1 MFNEINIVDDYFNKS
16 NVDYNK
22 SNIERINDDEF
33 VIEAKIKR
41 VNDEGE
47 DIPEKCN
54 ECGSKICLFLKG
66 EPVWLCSNKK
76 CGKYFG
82 TLPCTIQEGAWQ
94 DIRNG
99 VNPKS
104 KKLFFHISMDSKMNG
119 KTLKPRIPSYI
130 SEKGS
135 KSDKYKEDETTPR
148 VCFSPSIEGC
158 LNAIISTQKNLDI
171 VGKNI
176 FVYVP
181 EKGISEYKIKTNKE
195 LIKEKLVFDA
205 TTTGEM
211 WILEP
216 VKLKLYG
223 VIVVDQVKNVH
234 EKKTVDGIPHGR
246 FDYKWYWA
254 VTPKYVERTLDRQV
268 TYDEW
273 LKQAPKEN
281 NKTIKECVTMS
292 NYPSRFTSDETNED
306 ITQEAMMDVGFN
318 NLRMK
323 IAQALGDKFKVT
335 NVFKDMCGK
344 EKFDISKADADIL
357 TDTKTSVE
365 STGTGCKVMSHC
377 IGFPPKIHFN
387 NISLSQALNKI
398 LELFEKPGLLLEGVM
413 FSRFR
418 TDVFMEFDDNK
429 PSEDTSASIE
439 INDKMTLSL
448 PNDFWYKSE
457 NSTSDIAKAATDE
470 DIMAAEKELG
480 YKLPKAYKALI
491 KQHNGGRLNRCI
503 CPTSSK
509 TSWANDHAE
518 ISTLFGIDK
527 NKPSIFATKFYQ
539 DEWGYPNIGLAI
551 GSTPTDGHTMV
562 FLDYSKCGHDGE
574 PSVVD
579 VDQEDN
585 YKTSVLAN
593 DFGEFIN
600 KLITRDEFEKKQ
612 SSEVLSS
619 DDSLETPEIPEI
631 PEYHKEFI
639 NSGEAN
645 KYNDFRIADEVGM
658 TKIGRFFNIEEI
670 PNEYKT
676 VNENIK
682 DIKAPDGSVVKV
694 IPVAT
699 ATADCDYS
707 ESDMKD
713 YIVLFKYANM
723 YQYGVLQT
731 NPVGLFRLARNIEFL
746 RQLYDYWSDKQENVS
761 TIDSTKTTETTQEG
775 CVQERM
781 FSRFRTGVFMESDDN
796 NEDEDLGETLKD
808 IESSVDNDEN
818 DDVDIDSFG
827 SDTSDQ
833 QNEYSEKDITI
844 LNHLIAGESEAIND
858 YFDGAKDANN
868 ETLRRLYG
876 DIGHEERFH
885 LEQLLYAKS
894 TLTGEKYEPRD
905 PAVEEEYKSLL
916 AMGMDEDTAASTA
929 IDRLSMVGN
938 DDGDDSDIEEL
949 EQESAII
956 ETMLFQNEIITNIC
970 EQYSTKKID
979 SSVGVILEA
988 FFQEDVFSTTNAT
1001 SAERQIPNPISL
1013 LLKGIRASISGLSRM
1028 SGIIRESITK
1038 SNMKNNRKKEWI
1050 KKNGISNLFASGIEL
1065 YLYSND
1071 KIDTETPAR
1080 YVDLLYRLTRQIAE
1094 NSGLA
1099 LTANAQHKTISNPI
1113 KFNSITDGLNIV
1125 KKTILTKTKV
1135 IVNNTNKDTLARE
1148 FFGYSEQ
1155 KTNVPVK
1162 HGSSEKSVNDS
1173 NNVYNRMEVLIL
1185 LTKQYCKISEEVLIQ
1200 LEKKGAE
1207 PRAHEGM
1214 KIIVSKYNEFIK
1226 AIAHD
1231 LKVILKLD
1239 NGLLKLTHERDAA
1252 EQSGDKWKGPD
1263 IRVPEPN
1270 NKKTKAPHKW

>member
-1 MFNEINIVDDYFNKS
+1 MFNETNIVDDYFNKS
-16 NVDYNK
+16 NVAYNE

-47 DIPEKCN
+47 NIPEKCN

-94 DIRNG
+94 DVR
-99 VNPKS
+99 
-104 KKLFFHISMDSKMNG
+104 
-119 KTLKPRIPSYI
+119 
-130 SEKGS
+130 
-135 KSDKYKEDETTPR
+135 
-148 VCFSPSIEGC
+148 
-158 LNAIISTQKNLDI
+158 
-171 VGKNI
+171 
-176 FVYVP
+176 
-181 EKGISEYKIKTNKE
+181 
-195 LIKEKLVFDA
+195 
-205 TTTGEM
+205 
-211 WILEP
+211 
-216 VKLKLYG
+216 
-223 VIVVDQVKNVH
+223 
-234 EKKTVDGIPHGR
+234 
-246 FDYKWYWA
+246 
-254 VTPKYVERTLDRQV
+254 
-268 TYDEW
+268 
-273 LKQAPKEN
+273 KEN

-323 IAQALGDKFKVT
+323 IAQALEGKFNVT
-335 NVFKDMCGK
+335 NVFKAMTGK
-344 EKFDISKADADIL
+344 EKFEIKSVDTED
-357 TDTKTSVE
+357 TTKTDVE
-365 STGTGCKVMSHC
+365 STGTGCKVITWGPVGQMKC
-377 IGFPPKIHFN
+377 HFN
-387 NISLSQALNKI
+387 NISLSMALDKI
-398 LELFEKPGLLLEGVM
+398 IELFKQPELLLEG
-413 FSRFR
+413 
-418 TDVFMEFDDNK
+418 
-429 PSEDTSASIE
+429 
-439 INDKMTLSL
+439 
-448 PNDFWYKSE
+448 
-457 NSTSDIAKAATDE
+457 
-470 DIMAAEKELG
+470 
-480 YKLPKAYKALI
+480 
-491 KQHNGGRLNRCI
+491 
-503 CPTSSK
+503 
-509 TSWANDHAE
+509 
-518 ISTLFGIDK
+518 
-527 NKPSIFATKFYQ
+527 
-539 DEWGYPNIGLAI
+539 AI
-551 GSTPTDGHTMV
+551 
-562 FLDYSKCGHDGE
+562 
-574 PSVVD
+574 
-579 VDQEDN
+579 
-585 YKTSVLAN
+585 
-593 DFGEFIN
+593 
-600 KLITRDEFEKKQ
+600 
-612 SSEVLSS
+612 
-619 DDSLETPEIPEI
+619 
-631 PEYHKEFI
+631 
-639 NSGEAN
+639 
-645 KYNDFRIADEVGM
+645 
-658 TKIGRFFNIEEI
+658 
-670 PNEYKT
+670 
-676 VNENIK
+676 
-682 DIKAPDGSVVKV
+682 
-694 IPVAT
+694 
-699 ATADCDYS
+699 
-707 ESDMKD
+707 
-713 YIVLFKYANM
+713 
-723 YQYGVLQT
+723 
-731 NPVGLFRLARNIEFL
+731 
-746 RQLYDYWSDKQENVS
+746 
-761 TIDSTKTTETTQEG
+761 
-775 CVQERM
+775 
-781 FSRFRTGVFMESDDN
+781 FSRFRTGVFMESDDGD
-796 NEDEDLGETLKD
+796 NEDEDLDETLKD
-808 IESSVDNDEN
+808 IESSVDNDDE
-818 DDVDIDSFG
+818 DDDINIDSFG

-1099 LTANAQHKTISNPI
+1099 LIANAQHKTISNPI

-1135 IVNNTNKDTLARE
+1135 IVNDTNKDTLARE

-1185 LTKQYCKISEEVLIQ
+1185 LTKQYCKISEEVLVQ

-1207 PRAHEGM
+1207 PRAHEGL
-1214 KIIVSKYNEFIK
+1214 KLIVSKYNEFIK

>member
-246 FDYKWYWA
+246 FDYKWHWA

-292 NYPSRFTSDETNED
+292 NYPSRFTLDETIED
-306 ITQEAMMDVGFN
+306 IIQEANMLPGFTY
-318 NLRMK
+318 LRMR
-323 IAQALGDKFKVT
+323 IAQALEGKFEVTNIFKVMT
-335 NVFKDMCGK
+335 GK
-344 EKFDISKADADIL
+344 EKFDIKSVDNAD
-357 TDTKTSVE
+357 TTTTSVE
-365 STGTGCKVMSHC
+365 LTNAGCNVVSWGPTGQ
-377 IGFPPKIHFN
+377 PKYHFN
-387 NISLSQALNKI
+387 NISLSMAFDKI
-398 LELFEKPGLLLEGVM
+398 IELFKRPELLLEG
-413 FSRFR
+413 
-418 TDVFMEFDDNK
+418 
-429 PSEDTSASIE
+429 
-439 INDKMTLSL
+439 
-448 PNDFWYKSE
+448 
-457 NSTSDIAKAATDE
+457 
-470 DIMAAEKELG
+470 
-480 YKLPKAYKALI
+480 
-491 KQHNGGRLNRCI
+491 
-503 CPTSSK
+503 
-509 TSWANDHAE
+509 
-518 ISTLFGIDK
+518 
-527 NKPSIFATKFYQ
+527 
-539 DEWGYPNIGLAI
+539 AI
-551 GSTPTDGHTMV
+551 
-562 FLDYSKCGHDGE
+562 
-574 PSVVD
+574 
-579 VDQEDN
+579 
-585 YKTSVLAN
+585 
-593 DFGEFIN
+593 
-600 KLITRDEFEKKQ
+600 
-612 SSEVLSS
+612 
-619 DDSLETPEIPEI
+619 
-631 PEYHKEFI
+631 
-639 NSGEAN
+639 
-645 KYNDFRIADEVGM
+645 
-658 TKIGRFFNIEEI
+658 
-670 PNEYKT
+670 
-676 VNENIK
+676 
-682 DIKAPDGSVVKV
+682 
-694 IPVAT
+694 
-699 ATADCDYS
+699 
-707 ESDMKD
+707 
-713 YIVLFKYANM
+713 
-723 YQYGVLQT
+723 
-731 NPVGLFRLARNIEFL
+731 
-746 RQLYDYWSDKQENVS
+746 
-761 TIDSTKTTETTQEG
+761 
-775 CVQERM
+775 

-796 NEDEDLGETLKD
+796 NEDEDLDETLKD

-1135 IVNNTNKDTLARE
+1135 IVNDTNKDTLARE

-1185 LTKQYCKISEEVLIQ
+1185 LTKQYCKISEEVLVQ

-1207 PRAHEGM
+1207 PRAHEGL
-1214 KIIVSKYNEFIK
+1214 KLIVSKYNEFIK